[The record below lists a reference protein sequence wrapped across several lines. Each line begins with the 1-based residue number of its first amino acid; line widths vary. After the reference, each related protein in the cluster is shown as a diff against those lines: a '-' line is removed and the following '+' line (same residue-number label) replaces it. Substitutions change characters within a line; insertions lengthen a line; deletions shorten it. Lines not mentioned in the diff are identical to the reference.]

1 MNLEAYRKYM
11 QPWVKSMVTPQ
22 MAELMRNWHP
32 LRVQYDAFS
41 SENPWMK
48 TLENAAD
55 KAREERKPVAQDNP
69 FLAFQEQMSKQIVS
83 SLDQWRDSQEALS
96 EAMFLAIYGSP
107 ALQSAVGVD
116 PKSTLSRR
124 REMDPKHREL
134 LQARIAE
141 LKSKIGS
148 GGLREAGIRAL
159 LYVGSVRGMVDE
171 RSLEALRRLRQA
183 DESAR
188 VTLAEFKM
196 LVREQFFMLLLDR
209 EAALAAI
216 PGLLPESMDE
226 RRKAFAAIQEV
237 LSASAEI
244 SGEVARRLKQVAELF
259 GLEDQGSAVPFDP
272 KARAS

>member
-1 MNLEAYRKYM
+1 
-11 QPWVKSMVTPQ
+11 MVTPQ
-22 MAELMRNWHP
+22 MAELMHKWHP
-32 LRVQYDAFS
+32 LRLQYEAFS
-41 SENPWMK
+41 SQNPFMK
-48 TLENAAD
+48 AVADAAD
-55 KAREERKPVAQDNP
+55 KAREERKPVAADNP
-69 FLAFQEQMSKQIVS
+69 FVAFQERMSKQIVS

-96 EAMFLAIYGSP
+96 EAMFLSVYGSP
-107 ALQSAVGVD
+107 ALQTAVGVD
-116 PKSTLSRR
+116 PQSAPSRR

-134 LQARIAE
+134 LSARVAE
-141 LKSKIGS
+141 LKSKIGT

-188 VTLAEFKM
+188 ITLGEFKM

-209 EAALAAI
+209 DAALATI
-216 PGLLPESMDE
+216 PKLLPANMDE
-226 RRKAFAAIQEV
+226 RRKVFATIQEV

-244 SGEVARRLKQVAELF
+244 SGEAAKRLKEVAGLF
-259 GLEDQGSAVPFDP
+259 GLEGNTVPFDP